1 MSSENAISACVN
13 AVERGDPDRFLA
25 AMAAPVWARSPLLVL
40 AATNLELARAPWV
53 TKEALIAQMRLQFW
67 RDVITGDA
75 PAAHEVAGPL
85 QDLIAEA
92 GLSQDLLLGMVDA
105 REVEIDA
112 HAPFDT
118 EDALWAYLE
127 QGAGALLALSVE
139 ALGGPKALAPAIQLG
154 AAQGLANYLRA
165 IPELEAAGKLPLP
178 DGRTE
183 AIRRVAASGL
193 DRARMARKAM
203 RGLERRVRPALL
215 AAWQTEAILKQAV
228 TSPDLVGQG
237 GLGQSEF
244 KRRGSLVMRSLWG

>member
-1 MSSENAISACVN
+1 MTPAFTTCAPN
-13 AVERGDPDRFLA
+13 VERGDPDRYLA
-25 AMAAPVWARSPLLVL
+25 AMAAPVDARAALMVL

-75 PAAHEVAGPL
+75 PAAHDVAGPL

-92 GLSQDLLLGMVDA
+92 GLSRDLLLGMVDA
-105 REVEIDA
+105 REAEIDA
-112 HAPFDT
+112 QAPFSTT
-118 EDALWAYLE
+118 EALWTYLE
-127 QGAGALLALSVE
+127 QGAGGLLALSVE

-178 DGRTE
+178 DGRPE
-183 AIRRVAASGL
+183 AVRQLAAAGL
-193 DRARMARKAM
+193 DRARLARKAL

-228 TSPDLVGQG
+228 ASPDLVGQG

-244 KRRGSLVMRSLWG
+244 MRRGSLVMRSLWS